1 MGQILWKRK
10 STAANSS
17 FRTVRPLLTEGA
29 KLQNVDNPVLLLD
42 WDGGWDQQD
51 KHSLPVVAP
60 SLIFLP
66 FNGHEK
72 KLIFY

>member
-17 FRTVRPLLTEGA
+17 FRTVRPLLIEGA
-29 KLQNVDNPVLLLD
+29 KLQNVDNTVLLLD
-42 WDGGWDQQD
+42 WDGVWDQD
-51 KHSLPVVAP
+51 KYSLPVVAP
-60 SLIFLP
+60 SLIFLT

-72 KLIFY
+72 KLICC